1 MDLDA
6 LLAGAR
12 DGNYP
17 ACAVLVG
24 DESFLIG
31 RAVDAVRRAVVGEG
45 PRGFNEDLFEGRSMK
60 AATVLSAAQT
70 LPMMANARLVL
81 LRHVDQMTPTEQAAL
96 APYVAAPASSTCLL
110 MTAQKLDGRGKLAKA
125 AKKSKAW
132 VDAKPLRRGA
142 LRSFAQAEA
151 RTRGHALLGDAVD
164 ALLDALGEDLAAV
177 DDALERLS
185 LFVGPGAPI
194 DADAVHAC
202 VTRVRADSIWA
213 LVDAV
218 GLRERD
224 KALEAASSLLADR
237 EPPLRI
243 LAMVARQL
251 RMVARM
257 RQALADGLGG
267 ADAAKEAGAPPF
279 KADELARAAKRFRL
293 ADLGRAFE
301 TLAEVD
307 MMLKGSRRPPETI
320 LQEGILRLASGT

>member
-1 MDLDA
+1 MDIDA
-6 LLAGAR
+6 LLEGAR
-12 DGNYP
+12 SGSFP
-17 ACAVLVG
+17 PCVVLVG

-31 RAVDAVRRAVVGEG
+31 RAVDALRRAVVGEG
-45 PRGFNEDLFEGRSMK
+45 PRGFNEDIFEGKGTK
-60 AATVLSAAQT
+60 AASVLSAAQT
-70 LPMMANARLVL
+70 LPMMASTRLVL

-96 APYVAAPASSTCLL
+96 GEYLLAPAETTCLV
-110 MTAQKLDGRGKLAKA
+110 MTAHKLDGRGKLAKA

-142 LRSFAQAEA
+142 LRGFAQAEA
-151 RTRGHALLGDAVD
+151 RSRGHALLGPAVD
-164 ALLDALGEDLAAV
+164 ALLDALGEDVAAV

-185 LFVGPGAPI
+185 LFVGPGAAI

-218 GLRERD
+218 GLRQRD
-224 KALEAASSLLADR
+224 KALAAASSLLADR

-257 RQALADGLGG
+257 RQALADGLRG
-267 ADAAKEAGAPPF
+267 ADAAKQAGAPPF

-293 ADLGRAFE
+293 SELGTAFE
-301 TLAEVD
+301 TLSEVD
-307 MMLKGSRRPPETI
+307 LMLKGSRRPPETI
-320 LQEGILRLASGT
+320 LQEGILRLASGR